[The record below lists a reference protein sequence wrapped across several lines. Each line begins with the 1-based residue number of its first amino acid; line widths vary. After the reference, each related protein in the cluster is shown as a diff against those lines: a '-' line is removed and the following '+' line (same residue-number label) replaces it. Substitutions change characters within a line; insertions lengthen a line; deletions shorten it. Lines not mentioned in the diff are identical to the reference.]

1 LDPDA
6 SGFGCVGFF
15 CLLAGGVWK
24 RKCIVLIG
32 IVGWIVLGLVVGFI
46 AAQVV
51 NLRGDDPRLGVIA
64 GGVGGIIG
72 GFLFSHFTHT
82 DVTSFNLR
90 SLFYATVGAAAALAI
105 WHGWRL
111 IQPAE

>member
-1 LDPDA
+1 LE
-6 SGFGCVGFF
+6 
-15 CLLAGGVWK
+15 

-32 IVGWIVLGLVVGFI
+32 IAGWIVLGLVAGFI

-51 NLRGDDPRLGVIA
+51 NLRGDDPRMGII
-64 GGVGGIIG
+64 VGGIGGAIG

-82 DVTSFNLR
+82 EVTNFNMT
-90 SLFYATVGAAAALAI
+90 SLFYAAIAAAGALAI

-111 IQPAE
+111 LQPAE